1 MSARIQQ
8 LASLVVSI
16 PFILLIAGCDKAQT
30 VQNNN
35 TNLREQEVGG
45 MSVKA
50 GPVDKQE
57 RAAPGKID
65 ADAVL
70 EFTETKSGLKYRILR
85 KSEGKKPK
93 ASDYVTV
100 HYKGWL
106 DDESIFDSSYRSNEK
121 ISFGLN
127 QVIAGWTEGMQLVG
141 VGGMIELDIPYALGY
156 GEQGSP
162 GAIPPRA
169 RLHFIVEL
177 FGVQ

>member
-1 MSARIQQ
+1 MSIKIQQ
-8 LASLVVSI
+8 LTSFVVSI
-16 PFILLIAGCDKAQT
+16 SFILLIAGCDNAQT
-30 VQNNN
+30 VQNDN
-35 TNLREQEVGG
+35 THSKEREKSD
-45 MSVKA
+45 MSTNA
-50 GPVDKQE
+50 GPVDKLE
-57 RAAPGKID
+57 SAAPGKTD
-65 ADAVL
+65 ADAPV

-85 KSEGKKPK
+85 KSEGKMPK

-106 DDESIFDSSYRSNEK
+106 DDESIFDSSYRGSEK

-162 GAIPPRA
+162 GTIPPRA